1 MVYIVILDSLAP
13 RYCHRP
19 YYFLFLYLL
28 KYTFLHPLA
37 RMKPRDPTYWYFNN
51 RLLCGISDVQ
61 PTWFLE
67 VANNTYLFLIIPVLC
82 HHCYQCP
89 FLYFCVIC
97 LLMMISIYVPQSLF
111 SSDCLKILK
120 KKKYARHITIT
131 SRFMSSYLVTV
142 MVQDLMKIYLCLQI
156 KTAWPLQYLQEQK
169 NCRYSRHSFSQ
180 ISVCLFITRLEKSRS
195 ESSVLQL

>member
-120 KKKYARHITIT
+120 KKKIRQTHHNY
-131 SRFMSSYLVTV
+131 
-142 MVQDLMKIYLCLQI
+142 I
-156 KTAWPLQYLQEQK
+156 KVHVFIS
-169 NCRYSRHSFSQ
+169 CHSNGTRPYEN
-180 ISVCLFITRLEKSRS
+180 LF
-195 ESSVLQL
+195 VFVD